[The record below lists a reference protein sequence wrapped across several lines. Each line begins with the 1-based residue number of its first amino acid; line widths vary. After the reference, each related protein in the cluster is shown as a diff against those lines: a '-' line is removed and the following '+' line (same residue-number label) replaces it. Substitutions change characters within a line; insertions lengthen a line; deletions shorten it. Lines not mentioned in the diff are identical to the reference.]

1 MGREIRRVPEGWQHP
16 RQRCTHSPWNGG
28 CEDARRAGDGMCFMP
43 LKNKTHAEALSEY
56 EKERSEWDAG
66 IYPEW
71 TSEESKKLSYDEY
84 DGGPPDPDYYRPAYA
99 TEPTHYQVYETVSEG
114 TPVTPVFATPEAL
127 IDYLAEHGTFW
138 DQRSSF
144 GPARG
149 GCPSVAAG
157 RPPTGASPG

>member
-1 MGREIRRVPEGWQHP
+1 
-16 RQRCTHSPWNGG
+16 
-28 CEDARRAGDGMCFMP
+28 MCFMP

-149 GCPSVAAG
+149 GWG
-157 RPPTGASPG
+157 RENAEAFVRGGGWMPTIVIRGNRMLEEKEILP